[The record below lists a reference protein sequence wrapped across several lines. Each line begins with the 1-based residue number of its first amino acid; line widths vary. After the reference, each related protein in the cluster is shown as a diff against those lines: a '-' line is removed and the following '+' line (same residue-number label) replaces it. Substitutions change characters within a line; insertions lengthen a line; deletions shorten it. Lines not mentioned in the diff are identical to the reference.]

1 MQLTSEIGGEAI
13 EREERRVGKQGTDT
27 LFAGAID
34 NRRVR
39 IGDGERTISDDS
51 NRSGADLVDA
61 QVAQKKNGDQSAF
74 H

>member
-13 EREERRVGKQGTDT
+13 EREECRVGKQGTDT

-39 IGDGERTISDDS
+39 IGDGEGNISDDS
-51 NRSGADLVDA
+51 NRDA
-61 QVAQKKNGDQSAF
+61 SYLETRPAV
-74 H
+74 